1 MKFDQD
7 LCLNLQYDFGK
18 MNSTLGSVVPLAM
31 FYTEPSWND
40 FHLNATGANSLRTEG
55 STFGWCVELVPL
67 NFSLLASSLPRMAT
81 KIGECL
87 VQRALNSMDLSIR
100 LQEFPFLLLFS
111 SPSIVPSCHPPPK
124 KKKKKKLQNS
134 KSRFNITALLVRT
147 IYSSDIVGNVQIALR
162 FDQAAFYH
170 RQVI

>member
-1 MKFDQD
+1 M
-7 LCLNLQYDFGK
+7 
-18 MNSTLGSVVPLAM
+18 
-31 FYTEPSWND
+31 
-40 FHLNATGANSLRTEG
+40 
-55 STFGWCVELVPL
+55 
-67 NFSLLASSLPRMAT
+67 
-81 KIGECL
+81 
-87 VQRALNSMDLSIR
+87 QRALNSMDLSIR

-162 FDQAAFYH
+162 FDQAAFLVHTYS
-170 RQVI
+170 VILKDG